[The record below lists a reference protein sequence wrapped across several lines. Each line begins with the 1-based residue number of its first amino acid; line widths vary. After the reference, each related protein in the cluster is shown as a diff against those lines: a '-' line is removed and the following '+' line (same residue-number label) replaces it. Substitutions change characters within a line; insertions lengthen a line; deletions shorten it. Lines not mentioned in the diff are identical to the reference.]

1 MARAFLGRS
10 IRRLR
15 AERGLTQSVLAS
27 RLGISP
33 SYLNLIEHDARPVTA
48 SLLIKLS
55 RLFDVGI
62 DDLSGED
69 DANAVLALREALT
82 DPELGPE
89 LGPEPGSHHVSDAA
103 LAAIADHNDA
113 TRAILALS
121 RALAAARDEAAGMR
135 LPSGR
140 QIRLPWEEAR
150 ATFRDHG
157 NHFPVLEQAAETIR
171 HHLGQGTP
179 LPPPNM
185 PPPDLQEAMVACL
198 RADHGTIVR
207 VLPLEGVLR
216 DYDPASRILTLSDL
230 LRRESRCFQLAVQ
243 LVLLRAR
250 EAIEALITEIDPTT
264 PEATGLIRLGLVNY
278 TAAALLMPY
287 DPFLAE
293 ARTLRHDVDLLA
305 ARFSVSFEQAA
316 QRLSSLQASGNRGI
330 PFFFV
335 RTDAAGNMTKIFAN
349 AGFPFSQRS
358 ASCPLW
364 VANTA
369 FAGSDQITPQI
380 ALLPGGA
387 RFLCFARA
395 VTGPSTGWAEPPP
408 THTITLGCDIA
419 HAADIVYADA
429 LNLDHANTRVGP
441 GCRLCDWL
449 DCRSRAFP
457 PLHHR
462 LELDIN
468 QRLASPLF
476 PTARGRK

>member
-15 AERGLTQSVLAS
+15 TERGLTQSVLAA

-33 SYLNLIEHDARPVTA
+33 SYLNLIEHDGRPVTA

-62 DDLSGED
+62 DDLAGED
-69 DANAVLALREALT
+69 DANAILALREALT
-82 DPELGPE
+82 DPELGT
-89 LGPEPGSHHVSDAA
+89 GQVSDAG
-103 LAAIADHNDA
+103 LTAIAEHHDA

-121 RALAAARDEAAGMR
+121 RALVAARDEASGMR

-150 ATFRDHG
+150 ATFRDHS
-157 NHFPVLEQAAETIR
+157 NHYPSLEQAAETVR
-171 HHLGQGTP
+171 QHLGRGVTI
-179 LPPPNM
+179 PPADM
-185 PPPDLQEAMVACL
+185 PEAMVETL
-198 RADHGTIVR
+198 RADHGTLVR
-207 VLPLEGVLR
+207 VLPLEGVFR
-216 DYDPASRILTLSDL
+216 HYDPTSRILTLSDL
-230 LRRESRCFQLAVQ
+230 LKRESRYFQLAVQ
-243 LVLLRAR
+243 LMLLRAR
-250 EAIEALITEIDPTT
+250 DVLEALIAEIDPTT
-264 PEATGLIRLGLVNY
+264 PEAAGLIRLGLVNY
-278 TAAALLMPY
+278 AAAALLMPY

-293 ARTLRHDVDLLA
+293 ARALRHDVDILA

-316 QRLSSLQASGNRGI
+316 HRLSSLQAPGNRGI

-369 FAGSDQITPQI
+369 FASADQITPQI
-380 ALLPGGA
+380 AILPGGA
-387 RFLCFARA
+387 RFLCFAR
-395 VTGPSTGWAEPPP
+395 TLLGPTTGWGEPPP
-408 THTITLGCDIA
+408 RHTITLGCEID

-429 LNLDHANTRVGP
+429 LNLDHATTRVGP

-476 PTARGRK
+476 PTQPTNPKK

>member
-15 AERGLTQSVLAS
+15 AERGLTQSALAG

-33 SYLNLIEHDARPVTA
+33 SYLNLIEHDGRPVTA

-62 DDLSGED
+62 DALSGED

-82 DPELGPE
+82 DPELG
-89 LGPEPGSHHVSDAA
+89 VDAVGEA
-103 LAAIADHNDA
+103 GLAAIAEHQDA
-113 TRAILALS
+113 TRAVLALS

-140 QIRLPWEEAR
+140 QLRLPWEEAR
-150 ATFRDHG
+150 ATFRERD
-157 NHFPVLEQAAETIR
+157 NYFPGLEEMADAVRRHIGGGTAIAPSDMQAVM
-171 HHLGQGTP
+171 G
-179 LPPPNM
+179 
-185 PPPDLQEAMVACL
+185 DCL
-198 RADHGTIVR
+198 RADHGTVVR
-207 VLPLEGVLR
+207 VLPLDGVLR
-216 DYDPASRILTLSDL
+216 EYDQAARVLTLSDL
-230 LRRESRCFQLAVQ
+230 LRRESRTFQLAVQ
-243 LVLLRAR
+243 LILLRGR
-250 EAIEALITEIDPTT
+250 DVIEALITEIDPST
-264 PEATGLIRLGLVNY
+264 PEAAGLIRLGLVNY
-278 TAAALLMPY
+278 AAAALLMPY
-287 DPFLAE
+287 DAFLTE
-293 ARTLRHDVDLLA
+293 ARALRHDIDILA

-316 QRLSSLQASGNRGI
+316 HRLSSLQAPGNRGI

-364 VANTA
+364 IANTA
-369 FAGSDQITPQI
+369 FAGPEQMTTQV

-395 VTGPSTGWAEPPP
+395 VSGPSTGFGEPTPR
-408 THTITLGCDIA
+408 HTITLGCEVG
-419 HAADIVYADA
+419 HAGDIVYADA
-429 LNLDHANTRVGP
+429 IDLDHASTRVGP

-476 PTARGRK
+476 STAPARK